1 MMKNTKAI
9 TPIPKAEETMAKHNR
24 RGSVGVPKVAM
35 FWRVPNHSN
44 SIPNLKKNKS
54 NVQCKSN

>member
-1 MMKNTKAI
+1 MKNTKAI

-35 FWRVPNHSN
+35 F
-44 SIPNLKKNKS
+44 
-54 NVQCKSN
+54 